1 VIRSK
6 RPIEHTDDHEFR
18 LASVP
23 VTAERADVEPRPMA
37 AVRTGL
43 PPGATVADLVA
54 ALAAGRSAPDRR
66 PAPDPRPAHDPR
78 PAPDLRTAPDPIVPT
93 QDRPPGAEAPR
104 RPVASTCSPASTAP
118 PAPIP
123 PPAPPQPRPPASRRP
138 TPPPPDPPL
147 TLFTHQQHP
156 SHELDRGVC
165 PARTRPPIGD
175 DLSLF
180 GLSRRSRSR
189 VGSRVFALSF
199 AMVFG
204 LIFVQMVFS
213 ILYP

>member
-1 VIRSK
+1 MP
-6 RPIEHTDDHEFR
+6 PIGHPDDHGFR

-23 VTAERADVEPRPMA
+23 VTAERMDVEPWPVA

-54 ALAAGRSAPDRR
+54 ALTASRPVRDLRPAPDRR
-66 PAPDPRPAHDPR
+66 PVPALR
-78 PAPDLRTAPDPIVPT
+78 AAPAPVVPS
-93 QDRPPGAEAPR
+93 QDRPPGAEPPR
-104 RPVASTCSPASTAP
+104 HPAAC
-118 PAPIP
+118 AG
-123 PPAPPQPRPPASRRP
+123 PPAPPRLRPPASPASRRP
-138 TPPPPDPPL
+138 SPPPPPPDPPL
-147 TLFTHQQHP
+147 VLFTHQDP
-156 SHELDRGVC
+156 SHELDHGVL

-199 AMVFG
+199 ALVFG

>member
-1 VIRSK
+1 
-6 RPIEHTDDHEFR
+6 
-18 LASVP
+18 
-23 VTAERADVEPRPMA
+23 VTAERVDVEPRPVA

-54 ALAAGRSAPDRR
+54 ALTAGRSAPDLRPTPDR
-66 PAPDPRPAHDPR
+66 HPAPVLRPV
-78 PAPDLRTAPDPIVPT
+78 PDPVVPT
-93 QDRPPGAEAPR
+93 QDRPPGAEPPR
-104 RPVASTCSPASTAP
+104 RRAASSS
-118 PAPIP
+118 
-123 PPAPPQPRPPASRRP
+123 PPAPPQPRPPGPPASRRP
-138 TPPPPDPPL
+138 SPPPDPPL
-147 TLFTHQQHP
+147 ALFTHQHP
-156 SHELDRGVC
+156 SHELDHGVR
-165 PARTRPPIGD
+165 PVRTRPPIGD

-199 AMVFG
+199 ALVFG

>member
-1 VIRSK
+1 MTI
-6 RPIEHTDDHEFR
+6 T
-18 LASVP
+18 
-23 VTAERADVEPRPMA
+23 
-37 AVRTGL
+37 
-43 PPGATVADLVA
+43 
-54 ALAAGRSAPDRR
+54 
-66 PAPDPRPAHDPR
+66 
-78 PAPDLRTAPDPIVPT
+78 
-93 QDRPPGAEAPR
+93 
-104 RPVASTCSPASTAP
+104 
-118 PAPIP
+118 
-123 PPAPPQPRPPASRRP
+123 PPAPPQPRPPGSRRP

-199 AMVFG
+199 ALVFG
-204 LIFVQMVFS
+204 LIFVQMIFS

>member
-1 VIRSK
+1 VIRST
-6 RPIEHTDDHEFR
+6 RPIEHPDDHGFR

-23 VTAERADVEPRPMA
+23 VTAERVDVEPRPMA
-37 AVRTGL
+37 AVRAGL

-54 ALAAGRSAPDRR
+54 ALTAGRSAPDRR
-66 PAPDPRPAHDPR
+66 PAPGPR

-93 QDRPPGAEAPR
+93 QDRPPAAEPPR

-123 PPAPPQPRPPASRRP
+123 PPAPPQPRPPASGRP
-138 TPPPPDPPL
+138 APPPPDPPL

>member
-1 VIRSK
+1 
-6 RPIEHTDDHEFR
+6 
-18 LASVP
+18 
-23 VTAERADVEPRPMA
+23 VTAERVDVEPRPAA

-54 ALAAGRSAPDRR
+54 ALTADR
-66 PAPDPRPAHDPR
+66 PAPKAAVPAQDRPRGTGSSRSRRAPAVD
-78 PAPDLRTAPDPIVPT
+78 VPT
-93 QDRPPGAEAPR
+93 QDRPRRAQPPRRRAAPVDPPAPVVPNQDRPLGAEPPR
-104 RPVASTCSPASTAP
+104 RPIATVTP
-118 PAPIP
+118 PV
-123 PPAPPQPRPPASRRP
+123 PPQPRPPASRRP
-138 TPPPPDPPL
+138 APPPPDPPL
-147 TLFTHQQHP
+147 TLFTHQQP
-156 SHELDRGVC
+156 SHELELDRGLC

-199 AMVFG
+199 ALVFG
-204 LIFVQMVFS
+204 LIFVQMVVS